1 MTTALIIGHAP
12 GREEGFD
19 FFLEPMSIQFKVVR
33 PYEREPLPPL
43 GSYDAIISAG
53 GPMGVYEMNKPDYSF
68 LREENDYLLE
78 RCGGMAVP
86 MRICLDLGH
95 RNMAGT
101 KEEQNHLAWIRRYG
115 SRCDVIDCQQTDLSA
130 SHHWP
135 FTEENNRK
143 GIIRGDEVVAAIHAS
158 GAEEI
163 MLAFELRTSAYH
175 PQENAHLENLHTS
188 VKYWRQ
194 WVQE

>member
-1 MTTALIIGHAP
+1 
-12 GREEGFD
+12 
-19 FFLEPMSIQFKVVR
+19 
-33 PYEREPLPPL
+33 
-43 GSYDAIISAG
+43 
-53 GPMGVYEMNKPDYSF
+53 
-68 LREENDYLLE
+68 
-78 RCGGMAVP
+78 
-86 MRICLDLGH
+86 
-95 RNMAGT
+95 
-101 KEEQNHLAWIRRYG
+101 
-115 SRCDVIDCQQTDLSA
+115 VIDCQQTDRSA

-143 GIIRGDEVVAAIHAS
+143 GVIRGDEVVAAIHAS

-175 PQENAHLENLHTS
+175 PQENAHLENLRSS